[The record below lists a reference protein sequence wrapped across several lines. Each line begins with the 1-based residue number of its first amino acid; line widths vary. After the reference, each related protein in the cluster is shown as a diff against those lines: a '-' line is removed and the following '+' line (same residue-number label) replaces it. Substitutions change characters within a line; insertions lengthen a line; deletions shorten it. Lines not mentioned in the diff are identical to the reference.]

1 MTEGPIRIGSF
12 LNYQIV
18 IFLLVIIWAFMGFE
32 VAQFQLLPLYETPFI
47 WIAWALFV
55 LVSIIPAITA
65 VTWRM
70 KTQIVFIEPVWDF
83 REREVSLSEYNE
95 MMKQYRSEY
104 RDFLSIVDYNLI
116 LLALIISVMSVAAPF
131 LLMRT
136 TIILIAATPV
146 IFGIFVLFFGLT
158 CSSITFKFIPNDAT
172 PHFPIVS
179 EKSLRSS
186 VKVMESAPG
195 ISWSGISLSLGEAS
209 GYYTVRNATP
219 ISRIEGI
226 ESAAKI
232 QIMIDESSHVT
243 KTIAMLTLDN
253 SDTPKVI
260 DESSGETHP
269 KQITEMVH
277 KILLAYIEAKGADE
291 ILDEVLEEVTHF
303 LKRFEAEG
311 TSESS

>member
-47 WIAWALFV
+47 WIAWAVFV

-70 KTQIVFIEPVWDF
+70 KTQIVFIEPVWDL
-83 REREVSLSEYNE
+83 REREVSLSEYRE

-116 LLALIISVMSVAAPF
+116 LLALIISVMAVAAPF

-146 IFGIFVLFFGLT
+146 IFGIFVLFFGLA

-179 EKSLRSS
+179 EKSLHSS
-186 VKVMESAPG
+186 VKLMESAPG
-195 ISWSGISLSLGEAS
+195 ISWSGVNLSLGEAS
-209 GYYTVRNATP
+209 GYYTVRNTTP
-219 ISRIEGI
+219 VSRIEGI

-232 QIMIDESSHVT
+232 QGITDESGYII
-243 KTIAMLTLDN
+243 KTVAMLTLDN

-260 DESSGETHP
+260 DESSGETYP

-311 TSESS
+311 ASESS